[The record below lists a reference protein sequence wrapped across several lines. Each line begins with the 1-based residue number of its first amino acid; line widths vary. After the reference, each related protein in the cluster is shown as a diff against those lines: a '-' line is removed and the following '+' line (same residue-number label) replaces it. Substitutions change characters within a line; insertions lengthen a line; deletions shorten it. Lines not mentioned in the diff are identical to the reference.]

1 MKSLRLLVPFCAAAS
16 LLLAAC
22 SSSPP
27 APQTRNPSAPA
38 AGSPAKPAPA
48 STPAP
53 VNPITR
59 LPPQT
64 EPVPKNPADMPAFG
78 SDAFNRIK
86 DAYPE
91 NPPDVTQVPDAVPR
105 EEPLAKYG
113 NKSPYTVL
121 GETYRVLSSAKGFK
135 QTGKASWYGQKF
147 HGLRTSS
154 GEKYDMYAMTA
165 AHRNLPL
172 PSYVRVTN
180 LANDKSVI
188 VKVNDRGPFHSE
200 RVMDLSYA
208 AAARLDI
215 LKTGTGK
222 VRIEALDP
230 ADFAAQAAKAPTP
243 APDVASD
250 EPRFF
255 VQVGAFSARG
265 NASALQSRLLELI
278 YAEVNVVQGDGVHRV
293 HVGPFFNRDDA
304 EKAAT
309 LIRGHD
315 LGNPLVIRR

>member
-1 MKSLRLLVPFCAAAS
+1 MKMTSGSVPLL
-16 LLLAAC
+16 LLLALLLGAC
-22 SSSPP
+22 SSTPPAKPKPASPP
-27 APQTRNPSAPA
+27 ATQSPPQ
-38 AGSPAKPAPA
+38 K
-48 STPAP
+48 

-64 EPVPKNPADMPAFG
+64 EAVPKNPADMPAFG

-91 NPPDVTQVPDAVPR
+91 DPPDVSQIPDATPLA
-105 EEPLAKYG
+105 EPLSRYG

-121 GETYRVLSSAKGFK
+121 GETYRVLPSAKGFK
-135 QTGKASWYGQKF
+135 QTGKASWYGKKF

-180 LANDKSVI
+180 VANDKSVI

-208 AAARLDI
+208 AAARLDF
-215 LKTGTGK
+215 LKTGTAT
-222 VRIEALDP
+222 VRIEAFDP
-230 ADFAAQAAKAPTP
+230 ASLPDAGSKENTAATR
-243 APDVASD
+243 PDMASD
-250 EPRFF
+250 EPRFY

-265 NASALQSRLLELI
+265 NATALQSRLLELI
-278 YAEVNVVQGDGVHRV
+278 YSQVNVVQGDGVHRV
-293 HVGPFFNRDDA
+293 HVGPFFTREDA
-304 EKAAT
+304 DKAAQI
-309 LIRGHD
+309 IRSND
-315 LGNPLVIRR
+315 LGKPIVITR